1 MSLKY
6 CKSAERNPMR
16 GRGKEGLISVT
27 EFCLIGTKM
36 RGKGR
41 NWKMKSRNS
50 TRTRS
55 GETKRREVLRG
66 ERKGQE
72 VGFMGG
78 EGDWI
83 MKS

>member
-66 ERKGQE
+66 KGRDRKWDLWGERGT
-72 VGFMGG
+72 G
-78 EGDWI
+78 
-83 MKS
+83 